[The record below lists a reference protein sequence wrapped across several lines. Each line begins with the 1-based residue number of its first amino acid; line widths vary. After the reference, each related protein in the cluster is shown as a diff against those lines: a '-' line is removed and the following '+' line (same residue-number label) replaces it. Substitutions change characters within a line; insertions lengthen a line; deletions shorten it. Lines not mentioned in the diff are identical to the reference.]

1 MIAHDQYT
9 SIRCVDTSPP
19 PSGEGDKRFQI
30 EFETKTMHIVVDENL
45 SLTDYFFSSFGE
57 VTAYAGRGIKAE
69 NLVNTDALLVRS
81 VTKVTPQLLQAAA
94 EQSTTTQR
102 IGFVGSATI
111 GTDHLD
117 VAGLRAMGVTV
128 ANAPGC
134 NAQAVAEYVVT
145 AILTLQPERA
155 AKTGFT
161 LGIVGLGNVGKRLM
175 ILAKRLGWRVIGV
188 DPFVTRSDIE
198 QMKLTEM
205 LPLVDVVSFHVPI
218 TRDGNEPTYHL
229 MNEATFAL
237 LKSDAML
244 INSARGAVIEE
255 AALLADF
262 SNSKAKGVEVR
273 SVVLDVFEHEP
284 QISVKLLNDLALATP
299 HIAGYSLEGK
309 AKGTEMIYQAFCK
322 WRGIEPT
329 LTLENMLPPMPQLIN
344 SKKDLL
350 EQLPAILQTLYPIRE
365 DDAALRACLHLD
377 EKTNEMMVD
386 AASFDRL
393 RKEYNLRRE
402 WASYGDQV

>member
-1 MIAHDQYT
+1 
-9 SIRCVDTSPP
+9 
-19 PSGEGDKRFQI
+19 
-30 EFETKTMHIVVDENL
+30 MHIVVDENL
-45 SLTDYFFSSFGE
+45 TLTDYFFSSFGS
-57 VTAYAGRGIKAE
+57 VTAYAGRGITAE

-81 VTKVTPQLLQAAA
+81 VTKVSPQLLQAAA
-94 EQSTTTQR
+94 EQSTTAQR

-117 VAGLRAMGVTV
+117 VAGLQEMGIVV

-145 AILTLQPERA
+145 AILTLHPERA
-155 AKTGFT
+155 AKAGFT
-161 LGIVGLGNVGKRLM
+161 LGIVGLGNVGKRLV

-188 DPFVTRSDIE
+188 DPFIVRDDIE
-198 QMKLTEM
+198 HMKLTDM
-205 LPLVDVVSFHVPI
+205 LPQADVVSFHVPI
-218 TRDGNEPTYHL
+218 TESGKEPTYHL
-229 MNEATFAL
+229 MCAETFGL
-237 LKSDAML
+237 LKPDAML

-255 AALLADF
+255 AALMDDF
-262 SNSKAKGVEVR
+262 ANSRAKGVEIR

-284 QISVKLLNDLALATP
+284 QISAKLLDDLAIATP

-322 WRGIEPT
+322 WQDVEPE
-329 LTLENMLPPMPQLIN
+329 LTLDNKLPAMSQLFDPHKSLI
-344 SKKDLL
+344 
-350 EQLPAILQTLYPIRE
+350 EQLPAILPTLYLIHE
-365 DDAALRACLHLD
+365 DDAALRACLCID
-377 EKTNEMMVD
+377 EKTNESKID

-402 WASYGDQV
+402 WASFGDQA